1 MISYRVDGQF
11 VILTT
16 DGKSDE
22 RERANVFEAL
32 RVDPKVPDG
41 AFLIIHIRDYVV
53 RLTQAELES
62 RVRSMVEALAPK
74 IGVASAVLVGDASL
88 RIGLGLQ
95 LVAGNMNFRV
105 GVFHDEA
112 SARKWLAPGA
122 PRT

>member
-1 MISYRVDGQF
+1 MISYRVDGPF

-16 DGKSDE
+16 NGKSTDS
-22 RERANVFEAL
+22 ERALVFEAL
-32 RVDPKVPDG
+32 RADSKVPDG
-41 AFLIIHIRDYVV
+41 AYLIIDIREYEI

-62 RVRSMVEALAPK
+62 RVRAMVEALAPK
-74 IGVASAVLVGDASL
+74 IGVASAVLVGDSSL

-95 LVAGNMNFRV
+95 LVAGNLNFRV